1 MILERIKRAK
11 LVTNIVND
19 ISYKF
24 LHPVDNLTE
33 INNLNWEPELS
44 QILYRKFKEF
54 EKDFIFWDIGAAF
67 GVFSI
72 LAKKCNIKIDSSL
85 RLNEILTILS
95 KSNRDEVGNL
105 YDLGTRPIKLLS
117 GLKLKTNP
125 AVISFIKTIMGEDA
139 VLGFPYLGETLHI
152 FPPGKENTKYNL
164 PMHQDYPYIMQ
175 SPDQITAYFNLGELQ
190 KENNGGIRVW
200 AGSHNEGISASTKSV
215 TNHRITSNHTHFKNK
230 YKSYDISFGIG
241 DFAIFDSL
249 IQHEGIQNHS
259 DCTRIV
265 QLIRYSNLMN
275 SKSISYSWK
284 STDPSASRGIK
295 FEDVHSF

>member
-1 MILERIKRAK
+1 LKIKKLIGSKNNKMLEKFEIKG
-11 LVTNIVND
+11 VTSKTID
-19 ISYKF
+19 PKKYTSI
-24 LHPVDNLTE
+24 
-33 INNLNWEPELS
+33 
-44 QILYRKFKEF
+44 FKEF
-54 EKDFIFWDIGAAF
+54 GVVVFRDFFSNDPDFNDYYNDIKKLAL
-67 GVFSI
+67 I
-72 LAKKCNIKIDSSL
+72 IAKKCNIKIDSSL
-85 RLNEILTILS
+85 LLNEILTILS

-125 AVISFIKTIMGEDA
+125 AVISFIKAIMGEDA

-200 AGSHNEGISASTKSV
+200 AGSHSEGISPSTKSV
-215 TNHRITSNHTHFKNK
+215 TNHRITSNHTHFENK

-259 DCTRIV
+259 DCTRVV

-284 STDPSASRGIK
+284 STDPSAGRGIK